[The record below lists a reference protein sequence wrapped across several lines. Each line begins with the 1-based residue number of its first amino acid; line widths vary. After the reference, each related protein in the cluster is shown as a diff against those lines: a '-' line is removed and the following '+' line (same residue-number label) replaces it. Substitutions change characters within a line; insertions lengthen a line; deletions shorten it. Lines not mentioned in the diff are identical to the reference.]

1 MENQP
6 PSNPY
11 EFDSQ
16 TPYMQQ
22 PEAAPAQRVKSVKIL
37 GIVNIVWGS
46 LQFLG
51 SCGGLA
57 FALATGPLHLFEIP
71 APQDPINQ
79 AILNSEPYRI
89 YTMASQIIGLLFS
102 FVIIASGVALI
113 KHKGIG
119 RTLGVAWCYYAFL
132 SFAIGHLMGW
142 MFIYSVALEEAKA
155 MNETMHITIVV
166 GIVVGTLI
174 SVVSLIYPLIFLIYS
189 GKTRFK
195 DALD

>member
-1 MENQP
+1 MANQP

-22 PEAAPAQRVKSVKIL
+22 PEAAPAQHVKSVKIL
-37 GIVNIVWGS
+37 GVVNIVWGC

-57 FALATGPLHLFEIP
+57 FALATGPLALFEIP
-71 APQDPINQ
+71 APQDPLNQ
-79 AILNSEPYRI
+79 AILSSEPYGI
-89 YTMASQIIGLLFS
+89 YTMASQIVGLLFS

-113 KHKGIG
+113 KYKGVG
-119 RTLGVAWCYYAFL
+119 RTLGVAWCYYAFI
-132 SFAIGHLMGW
+132 SFVTAHLMGW
-142 MFIYSVALEEAKA
+142 MYIYPVALEEAKA
-155 MNETMHITIVV
+155 TNETMHITIVV
-166 GIVVGTLI
+166 GIVVGTIFSL
-174 SVVSLIYPLIFLIYS
+174 VSLIYPLIFLIYS
-189 GKTRFK
+189 AKTPFK